1 MHGPAEKSSTVAFPE
16 IQASRATGSIARRFM
31 SIAYEILLI
40 LAILLFAGMLF
51 PGATGAQLPPTNRL
65 AFQAYLLF
73 IIGLY
78 LVPCWRISGQT
89 LPMKAWRLRVER
101 TSGERLE
108 LWRAMLRYVLA
119 CLSTLAFGLGYAW
132 ALFDRDGQF
141 LHDRLSRTRI
151 IAYQ

>member
-1 MHGPAEKSSTVAFPE
+1 MQAPAEKGSTATFPE
-16 IQASRATGSIARRFM
+16 TQASRPAGTIARRFV
-31 SIAYEILLI
+31 SIAYELLLI
-40 LAILLFAGMLF
+40 LAVLLFAGLLF
-51 PGATGAQLPPTNRL
+51 PGATGSTLPPTNHL

-73 IIGLY
+73 VIGLY
-78 LVPCWRISGQT
+78 LIPCWRMSGQT

-151 IAYQ
+151 VAYQ